1 MANMIQSVR
10 YWRDRWIVDKR
21 KPGLQFLTHLQK
33 NDRNILNLFV
43 CESSELFLQYFKN
56 SLNTLIRE
64 QVLQKIER
72 KDLKVPEDFLVN
84 HISGSFVEMVQ
95 WWSKNGRKETPE
107 QLDTYIK
114 MVVPII

>member
-1 MANMIQSVR
+1 M
-10 YWRDRWIVDKR
+10 
-21 KPGLQFLTHLQK
+21 
-33 NDRNILNLFV
+33 NLFV
-43 CESSELFLQYFKN
+43 CESSELFLQFFKN

-107 QLDTYIK
+107 QLDTYFK

>member
-1 MANMIQSVR
+1 MNV
-10 YWRDRWIVDKR
+10 
-21 KPGLQFLTHLQK
+21 
-33 NDRNILNLFV
+33 FV

-107 QLDTYIK
+107 QLDTYFK